1 MIAKLMK
8 KNVQLVDK
16 YDVINQLNESKPRLL
31 ITAGAGD
38 IDKLV
43 QVIKEKMTLA

>member
-1 MIAKLMK
+1 MELIEKEDLIETIKFMK
-8 KNVQLVDK
+8 P
-16 YDVINQLNESKPRLL
+16 ELL

-43 QVIKEKMTLA
+43 KPLKNIFS

>member
-1 MIAKLMK
+1 MK
-8 KNVQLVDK
+8 K
-16 YDVINQLNESKPRLL
+16 DVVIVEKEDLAETIKKIKPEVL

-43 QVIKEKMTLA
+43 KPLKNILS